1 MPARR
6 LRLQRRLSQS
16 PLLAYHFFRREGG
29 DDLLKQLLDLPD
41 DVEAIISVKLGEQIP
56 RIHNVY

>member
-1 MPARR
+1 
-6 LRLQRRLSQS
+6 LSQS
-16 PLLAYHFFRREGG
+16 PLLAYHFFWREGG
-29 DDLLKQLLDLPD
+29 DDFLKQLLDLPD